1 MKIFVKAKPNAK
13 IEKIEKISETEFK
26 IYICEPPE
34 KGKANEA
41 IIRVL
46 AKYFKVAKTRVKIK
60 AGQGSRN
67 KIVEII

>member
-1 MKIFVKAKPNAK
+1 MKIFVKAKPNSK
-13 IEKIEKISETEFK
+13 FEKIEKISETEFR
-26 IYICEPPE
+26 ISVCEPPE

-46 AKYFKVAKTRVKIK
+46 SKYFRVAKSRIKIK
-60 AGQGSRN
+60 TGQGSRN